1 MGQNL
6 WRHVS
11 GLLEAIHQRNT
22 SRLILLCA
30 ILSLFA
36 FFQFPAFA
44 VDGPTAQAPT
54 PGQESSAK
62 TILPDGT
69 PIELRITKRLS
80 TAQAKVG
87 DAVEFEVVD
96 DVKVRDLVV
105 VPRHAPASDAVA
117 LVKPRRRPLRNAELR
132 VNVSAA
138 QSITGSEVAILGT
151 RVIVGNLD
159 PAKVLSDSGILWPV
173 LPFVI
178 RGDEAFVSKGAK
190 FSAYVNGD
198 ALFDSVQ
205 VRQNMS
211 ALEEKN
217 SAALAAVTSGKG
229 EVHIY
234 RHVPDVV
241 GGKPTIYLDSSEIA
255 RMQGDRYFNILIS
268 PGAHVL
274 RADKSEIRLEC
285 KAGEEYYLRL
295 ERRGLGMVSPP
306 RAHLIVVPGQ
316 QGEDEMY
323 ALLPADAKDI
333 KDPSKLATSEIR
345 P

>member
-1 MGQNL
+1 MSL
-6 WRHVS
+6 
-11 GLLEAIHQRNT
+11 GLLEAIRPRNT
-22 SRLILLCA
+22 SSPILLCA
-30 ILSLFA
+30 IVSLFA

-96 DVKVRDLVV
+96 DVKVGDLVL
-105 VPRHAPASDAVA
+105 VPRHALASGTVA
-117 LVKPRRRPLRNAELR
+117 LVKPRRRPMRNAELR

-138 QSITGSEVAILGT
+138 QSVTGSEVAIRGT
-151 RVIVGNLD
+151 RVVVGNLD

-198 ALFDSVQ
+198 APFDSVQ

-217 SAALAAVTSGKG
+217 SAALVAVTGGKA

-241 GGKPTIYLDSSEIA
+241 GGKPTIYLDSSELA

-306 RAHLIVVPGQ
+306 RAHLILVPGQ
-316 QGEDEMY
+316 RGEDEMY
-323 ALLPADAKDI
+323 PLLPADAKDI